1 MAAIPDAGI
10 YGDNVTI
17 TLFIDGQPQPGT
29 EYATAVKVKQEVN
42 IHKRNHLGRK
52 RQRITKQVNGYTIT
66 FAMDLAT
73 TTLLDRF
80 KARDDA
86 RDLNRAVPEINLM
99 VNFDLRNGT
108 SVTYMAT
115 GCEETTDVDSP
126 DREQEVVYNV
136 EIAAEDFV
144 KVA

>member
-66 FAMDLAT
+66 FAMDLGK

-99 VNFDLRNGT
+99 VNFDLRDGT
-108 SVTYMAT
+108 SVAYMCT

>member
-1 MAAIPDAGI
+1 MASIPDAGI
-10 YGDNVTI
+10 YGDNVSI
-17 TLFIDGQPQPGT
+17 TLFVDGVPQPGT
-29 EYATAVKVKQEVN
+29 EYATAVKIKQEN
-42 IHKRNHLGRK
+42 TIHKRNHLGRK

-73 TTLLDRF
+73 TKLLDKFRE
-80 KARDDA
+80 RDDA
-86 RDLNRAVPEINLM
+86 RDANRAVPELNLM
-99 VNFDLRNGT
+99 VNFDLRDGT
-108 SVTYMAT
+108 SVAYMAT

-136 EIAAEDFV
+136 EISAEDFT